1 MTNNYEVIEEN
12 PFTITNKIRK
22 FLEKAYSH
30 DEKNSLSQKKIYDEG
45 SIYILEKFISETN
58 IINEKYYLIPFIEV
72 LTNLLNSGKNI
83 LIPFLKIFPTLINS
97 YIECDI
103 DEEKDSNY
111 IEIFKLLKINSFIS
125 RECLCP
131 IYEYFSDIYRNM
143 NNIGENDKR
152 IKKFNKVFELWK
164 IFYDFNI
171 NKTNLN
177 KYNTSSFCFIGGCL
191 EVKLS
196 QKLNFDNYNINITI
210 IFLDDIFYN
219 LNKDSIILEIENNSK
234 FKLEFSKTKIE
245 EQKAKEITIIINSE
259 NVIIKLKGSEKGKE
273 FQEDHPAEI
282 KSIEEFRLLKNFYGQ
297 IKSLQIT
304 LRQKDKNNN
313 ENIIIN
319 KIFEPY
325 PLADDDT
332 LYHRHINTNNT
343 KEKMKN
349 DNNNLDLKVKIREN
363 CVKANYINYLENKS
377 NEFDLMEY
385 FGGFTYFVPF
395 ISIIKG
401 LYKNQNIKVIN
412 GVETKKYL
420 QYVLFDILYL
430 FLTII
435 ESKQKNSVKINEI
448 ITNYKFFVFSLILQL
463 DNELFKGSED
473 MNNKISKLLQKCVDE
488 KENAMTEKTKIG
500 RVKLISFIFS
510 IITKPDNDFNSIKT
524 YKNIII
530 EKLNNNY
537 SSQDNC
543 LFYKSTFS
551 QLYRDTMKELFIY
564 NRYWSQKEL
573 FSKYCSKGDKE
584 CDFNLKYKQLSYYT
598 KSFQQPLLY
607 PILEINEYLPK
618 FSKFKKEDLFR
629 HNLDL
634 CINYNF
640 NLDTNVLVD
649 IIKGN
654 DPIKGEKIKVE
665 CCLIKKNYHIMGKI
679 YIIKRK
685 EAKDQFK
692 IVFFSING
700 PKEKWNTCNKRV
712 KSMRNSSIGNKTVN
726 SNNKKICYG
735 STFSCLKKDFNR
747 KILIKSKDIKFILI
761 RNYYRKTSA
770 LEIFTYKANKSYY
783 FNFIDIIKNV
793 QNDTKENKNI
803 ILNEVIKDTNFQSL
817 NLTNE
822 ITLYYNKFYEPNI
835 FPLFIDKESWKN
847 KIYFY
852 NNFDLLS
859 IINLLS
865 NRSFKDLYQY
875 PVFPN
880 LYKIINILNKGK
892 KRERDLGEHLG
903 IQDLSQKSKD
913 RKVIIED
920 SYIHLIEGMKYMKNR
935 NDNNEGDDEED
946 ENICLFNSH
955 YSNPVYTC
963 YYLIRVFPYSLSS
976 IEFQGDGFDTANR
989 LFYSVKK
996 SLENTLEQKSD
1007 FREMIPEIYYFPEL
1021 YYNINKLKFGK
1032 LLNGDDINTMY
1043 VYEKNEDSVK
1053 KYEYLT
1059 NLKNY
1064 LESKDLKLNNWI
1076 NLIFGVN
1083 QKCTNDKK
1091 KYFPESMYIH
1101 LNEERQK
1108 KDLNNSLIMQMF
1120 EFGVQPYKLF
1130 DSKFP
1135 NLIDKSRYFKPIK
1148 NFSVTL
1154 FKKEHTIVEGDKNKC
1169 FQCEGYNCIY
1179 PEYIDIINK
1188 KNTFEKK
1195 MLLFFHYI
1203 FTGDVLGNI
1212 VIYKYKP
1219 REIYSNEKN
1228 NFNSGLINE
1237 KGQKSNMI
1245 PDYKIMKKITDHYK
1259 QIKYID
1265 YNPRLNLFL
1274 SYSLDGFINIY
1285 VFPKCKLVRSI
1296 KFTDFNKEILEKVA
1310 LVSNPFPMIFAHDKK
1325 YMYTLSLNG
1334 ELIKKEE
1341 IKNNLEINPCIDKC
1355 CGLINDCIFTKN
1367 KDGKEKELTLPFF
1380 S

>member
-12 PFTITNKIRK
+12 PFSITNKIKK
-22 FLEKAYSH
+22 FLKKAYSH
-30 DEKNSLSQKKIYDEG
+30 EEKNSLSQKEIYDEG
-45 SIYILEKFISETN
+45 SIYILEKFISN
-58 IINEKYYLIPFIEV
+58 SDIINDKYYLIPFIEV

-97 YIECDI
+97 YIDCDI

-111 IEIFKLLKINSFIS
+111 IEVFKLLKINSFIS
-125 RECLCP
+125 KECLCP

-143 NNIGENDKR
+143 NKIGENDKR
-152 IKKFNKVFELWK
+152 LKKFNKVFELWK

-171 NKTNLN
+171 NKTNSN
-177 KYNTSSFCFIGGCL
+177 KYNKSSFCFIGGCL

-196 QKLNFDNYNINITI
+196 QKLNFENYNINIEI
-210 IFLDDIFYN
+210 KFLDDIFYN
-219 LNKDSIILEIENNSK
+219 LNKDSMILEIENNSK

-245 EQKAKEITIIINSE
+245 ERKAKDILITINSD
-259 NVIIKLKGSEKGKE
+259 NVIIKLQGSEKGIE
-273 FQEDHPAEI
+273 FQEDHKAEI

-297 IKSLQIT
+297 IKSLQIK
-304 LRQKDKNNN
+304 LGQKDKNNN

-332 LYHRHINTNNT
+332 LYYSQID
-343 KEKMKN
+343 MKN
-349 DNNNLDLKVKIREN
+349 DNNKLDLKVKIIEN
-363 CVKANYINYLENKS
+363 CVKANYINYLENES
-377 NEFDLMEY
+377 NQFDLIEY
-385 FGGFTYFVPF
+385 FGGFTNFIPF
-395 ISIIKG
+395 ISIING
-401 LYKNQNIKVIN
+401 LYKNKNIKVIN
-412 GVETKKYL
+412 GIETKKYL

-435 ESKQKNSVKINEI
+435 ESKQKNSAKISET
-448 ITNYKFFVFSLILQL
+448 ITNYKFLVFSLILQL
-463 DNELFKGSED
+463 DNDIFKGLED
-473 MNNKISKLLQKCVDE
+473 INNKITKLLQKCVDE
-488 KENAMTEKTKIG
+488 KEKSINDKAKIG
-500 RVKLISFIFS
+500 GVNLFSYIFS
-510 IITKPDNDFNSIKT
+510 IITKPDNDFNIINK
-524 YKNIII
+524 YKNTIID
-530 EKLNNNY
+530 KLNNNY
-537 SSQDNC
+537 SRQGNS

-551 QLYRDTMKELFIY
+551 QLYRNMMKELFIY
-564 NRYWSQKEL
+564 NRYWSHKEL
-573 FSKYCSKGDKE
+573 FSKYCSNGEKE

-640 NLDTNVLVD
+640 NLETNSLVD
-649 IIKGN
+649 IIKDN
-654 DPIKGEKIKVE
+654 DPIKGEKIKAE
-665 CCLIKKNYHIMGKI
+665 CCLIKKNYHIMGII

-692 IVFFSING
+692 IVFCSINETI
-700 PKEKWNTCNKRV
+700 KKWDTCNKRI
-712 KSMRNSSIGNKTVN
+712 KNTKNSSKRNQTVN

-747 KILIKSKDIKFILI
+747 KILIKSTDIKFILI

-803 ILNEVIKDTNFQSL
+803 IKNAQNDTKENKNIILNEVIKDTNFQSL

-822 ITLYYNKFYEPNI
+822 ITLYYNKYYEPNL

-852 NNFDLLS
+852 NNYDLLS

-920 SYIHLIEGMKYMKNR
+920 SYIHSIEGMKFMKNR
-935 NDNNEGDDEED
+935 NDNKEGDDEED
-946 ENICLFNSH
+946 ENISLFNSH

-1021 YYNINKLKFGK
+1021 YYNINKLKFGN

-1043 VYEKNEDSVK
+1043 VYEKNEESIK
-1053 KYEYLT
+1053 KYEYLA

-1135 NLIDKSRYFKPIK
+1135 SLIDKSKYFKAIK
-1148 NFSVTL
+1148 NFSVNL

-1188 KNTFEKK
+1188 KFSFEKK
-1195 MLLFFHYI
+1195 ILLSFHYI

-1212 VIYKYKP
+1212 VIYKY
-1219 REIYSNEKN
+1219 NEKN

-1237 KGQKSNMI
+1237 KGQKDYIIS
-1245 PDYKIMKKITDHYK
+1245 DYKIMKKITDHYK

-1285 VFPKCKLVRSI
+1285 AFPKCKLVRAI
-1296 KFTDFNKEILEKVA
+1296 DTDFNDEMLEKVV

-1341 IKNNLEINPCIDKC
+1341 FKNISEISPCIDKC

-1367 KDGKEKELTLPFF
+1367 NSSKEKELTLPFF